1 MKKKVNVKN
10 HSRIILCIDQIGK
23 IKKLLVL
30 NIAEHMDYQELS
42 SSAGGQMQISTT
54 TMGK

>member
-10 HSRIILCIDQIGK
+10 HNRIILCINQIGK
-23 IKKLLVL
+23 IKKLIVL

>member
-10 HSRIILCIDQIGK
+10 HNRIIPCIDQIGK
-23 IKKLLVL
+23 IKKLIVL
-30 NIAEHMDYQELS
+30 NIAEHMDYQELFS
-42 SSAGGQMQISTT
+42 STGGQMQMSTT